1 VTTLA
6 ALVVLMLP
14 RVRNARSWQAT
25 VTPLAETAIVDMML
39 EIISLASKAFA
50 LYYAV
55 QCAIASVA
63 TFREARSPVRGLM

>member
-1 VTTLA
+1 MTTLA

-39 EIISLASKAFA
+39 EIISFA

>member
-1 VTTLA
+1 
-6 ALVVLMLP
+6 
-14 RVRNARSWQAT
+14 VRNARSWRAT

-39 EIISLASKAFA
+39 EIISFA

-63 TFREARSPVRGLM
+63 TFQEARSPVRGLM

>member
-14 RVRNARSWQAT
+14 RVRNARSWRAT

-39 EIISLASKAFA
+39 EIISFA

-63 TFREARSPVRGLM
+63 TFQEARSPVRGLM